1 MRALVKTQKG
11 NGHLEIR
18 DVPRPQIASGEV
30 LIKVHAAGICGTDLH
45 IMKDEFPY
53 IPPVVLGHEFAGEI
67 IEVGPNVNGY
77 RAGDRIVAEPHRG
90 GCGVCQHCR
99 DGAVEV
105 CRKKRAIGYKEDGA
119 LAEYLMLPASS
130 LHRIPDSLPYDEAAL
145 SEPLACVVKAML
157 ERTGVKTGDFVV
169 VVGCGPIGLLAAAA
183 AKAEGARAVMITGTS
198 RDEAVRLPAAR
209 AMGID
214 HVINVEKQ
222 NPIELVA
229 SLTGGAGADLVVEAS
244 GAPPAIAQ
252 ALDLVRI
259 NGRIAAIGL
268 TAKETIPFPWNKVI
282 HKAVHLTA
290 SFSSSVTSWD
300 KAVQLLSSGK
310 LNVRPMISHC
320 YPLQDWQKAFD
331 QLENQEAIKILLNP

>member
-11 NGHLEIR
+11 TGYLELR
-18 DVPRPQIASGEV
+18 DVPRPAAGSGEV

-53 IPPVVLGHEFAGEI
+53 IPPVVLGHEFAGEV
-67 IEVGPNVNGY
+67 IEVGPNVNNY
-77 RAGDRIVAEPHRG
+77 RPGDRIVAEPHRG
-90 GCGVCQHCR
+90 GCGECAHCR
-99 DGAVEV
+99 GGAVEV

-119 LAEYLMLPASS
+119 LAEYLMLPARS
-130 LHRIPDSLPYDEAAL
+130 LHRIPDSLPYDVAAL
-145 SEPLACVVKAML
+145 SEPLACVVKAVL
-157 ERTGVKTGDFVV
+157 ERTGVRPGDFVV
-169 VVGCGPIGLLAAAA
+169 VLGCGPIGLLAAAA
-183 AKAEGARAVMITGTS
+183 AKAEGARDVMITGTS

-209 AMGID
+209 AMGIG
-214 HVINVEKQ
+214 HVVNVEKE
-222 NPIELVA
+222 NVTETIA
-229 SLTGGAGADLVVEAS
+229 ALTNGAGADLVVEAS

-252 ALDLVRI
+252 ALDLVAI

-268 TAKETIPFPWNKVI
+268 TARDTISFPWNKVI

-300 KAVQLLSSGK
+300 KAVALLAGGK
-310 LNVRPMISHC
+310 LNVRPMISHE
-320 YPLQDWQKAFD
+320 YPLQDWPKAFA